1 MSRVLLTADD
11 AGASTEVNERI
22 EEACDRGFVN
32 SVSFLTN
39 TEAFSDAVS
48 RFSARGEVRRSV
60 HLNVVE
66 GRPLALTSASPL
78 VDDDGHFKFQAV

>member
-1 MSRVLLTADD
+1 MTRVLLTADD
-11 AGASTEVNERI
+11 AGA
-22 EEACDRGFVN
+22 
-32 SVSFLTN
+32 
-39 TEAFSDAVS
+39 
-48 RFSARGEVRRSV
+48 RFAARGEVRSSV